1 MTLDRTVLARIWWG
15 LLALVVGVAVLVDL
29 VRAIDGAGS
38 ATPVIRYLSYFTIQS
53 NVLVTVVA
61 VTLALDPGRDG
72 RGWRVL
78 RLDALL
84 GITVTGL
91 VYAVVLAPTADQ
103 EGLSW
108 WTNLAM
114 HYVSPVAM
122 LVGWLLLGPR
132 PRISGST
139 VLLAVVWPVA
149 YAGYTLAHG
158 AATGWYPYPF
168 LDVADLGL
176 PLVLRNLG
184 FIVLLSLVVLVLFRA
199 VERALPR
206 TDRSPGLLSAG

>member
-1 MTLDRTVLARIWWG
+1 M
-15 LLALVVGVAVLVDL
+15 
-29 VRAIDGAGS
+29 
-38 ATPVIRYLSYFTIQS
+38 
-53 NVLVTVVA
+53 
-61 VTLALDPGRDG
+61 
-72 RGWRVL
+72 
-78 RLDALL
+78 
-84 GITVTGL
+84 
-91 VYAVVLAPTADQ
+91 
-103 EGLSW
+103 
-108 WTNLAM
+108 
-114 HYVSPVAM
+114 
-122 LVGWLLLGPR
+122 
-132 PRISGST
+132 
-139 VLLAVVWPVA
+139 LLAVVWPVA